1 VIDINM
7 HEKTKSPFDTVT
19 IDVLLFDG
27 FSNHCLAN
35 TLEPFRAANTITGQ
49 MPYQWRLLSLEG
61 GLVRSSSGM
70 LVQTEM
76 ATASRPPCDYLM
88 VTASYGHLALCSSQV
103 LTALRA
109 LFANAKCLVGLD
121 MGSWLL
127 AAAGQLNGRPATI
140 HGHLFE
146 SFSETFTQVD
156 ARQERFV
163 IDGNRITCGGAMASF
178 DLVLTLIGQH
188 CGEIIRLDVASLFL
202 HQTNQPFGN
211 ADNIPVRSKLVSRA
225 LVLMDQN
232 IETPVPIPLIARH
245 LGCSLKSLQRRFAR
259 SLNATPGQVY
269 RHRRLIAVR
278 SLVESTNLSIVEIAA
293 RCGYEN
299 ASSMTRAFK
308 NQFGTTP
315 MDMRTD

>member
-1 VIDINM
+1 MLDITM
-7 HEKTKSPFDTVT
+7 HEMTKSPFETLKV
-19 IDVLLFDG
+19 DVLLFDG

-35 TLEPFRAANTITGQ
+35 TLEPFRAANTMTGQ
-49 MPYQWRLLSLEG
+49 ARYEWRLLSLEG

-76 ATASRPPCDYLM
+76 ATAMKPPCDYLM

-103 LTALRA
+103 LTALRS
-109 LFANAKCLVGLD
+109 LCANAKCLVGLD
-121 MGSWLL
+121 TGAWLL
-127 AAAGQLNGRPATI
+127 AAAGQLNDRPATI

-178 DLVLTLIGQH
+178 DLVLTLIGAH
-188 CGEIIRLDVASLFL
+188 CGEIIRLDVAALFL
-202 HQTNQPFGN
+202 HESEQPFRD
-211 ADNIPVRSKLVSRA
+211 ADKKSVRSKLVSRA
-225 LVLMDQN
+225 LVLMDEN
-232 IETPVPIPLIARH
+232 IETPVPIPTIARH

-259 SLNATPGQVY
+259 SLNATPGQIY
-269 RHRRLIAVR
+269 RHRRLIAVK
-278 SLVESTNLSIVEIAA
+278 SLVESTNLSIAEIAA

-308 NQFGTTP
+308 IQFGTTP
-315 MDMRTD
+315 MDMRAD

>member
-1 VIDINM
+1 MLDIIM
-7 HEKTKSPFDTVT
+7 RQKTKSPIKTVK

-35 TLEPFRAANTITGQ
+35 TLEPFRAANTITGRAV
-49 MPYQWRLLSLEG
+49 YEWRLLSLEG

-70 LVQTEM
+70 LVETEN
-76 ATASRPPCDYLM
+76 ATAMKASCDYLM
-88 VTASYGHLALCSSQV
+88 VTVSYGHLALCSTQILS
-103 LTALRA
+103 TLRE
-109 LFANAKCLVGLD
+109 LCANAKCLVGLD
-121 MGSWLL
+121 TGSWLL
-127 AAAGQLNGRPATI
+127 AAAGQLNDRPATI

-178 DLVLTLIGQH
+178 DLVLTLIGEH
-188 CGEIIRLDVASLFL
+188 CGEMIRLDVAALFL
-202 HQTNQPFGN
+202 HQTNQLFEES
-211 ADNIPVRSKLVSRA
+211 DTKPVRSKLVSRA
-225 LVLMDQN
+225 LVLMDEN
-232 IETPVPIPLIARH
+232 IETPVPIPTIARH

-269 RHRRLIAVR
+269 RHRRLLAVR
-278 SLVESTNLSIVEIAA
+278 SLVESTNLSIAEIAT

-308 NQFGTTP
+308 TQFGKTP

>member
-1 VIDINM
+1 M
-7 HEKTKSPFDTVT
+7 HEKTKSPFETLK

-35 TLEPFRAANTITGQ
+35 TLEPFRAANSITGQ
-49 MPYQWRLLSLEG
+49 ARYEWRLLSLAG

-76 ATASRPPCDYLM
+76 ATATKPPCDYLM

-103 LTALRA
+103 LSALRS
-109 LFANAKCLVGLD
+109 LCANAKCLVGLD
-121 MGSWLL
+121 TGAWLL
-127 AAAGQLNGRPATI
+127 AAAGQLNDRPATI

-178 DLVLTLIGQH
+178 DLVLTLIGKH
-188 CGEIIRLDVASLFL
+188 CGEIIRLDVAALFL
-202 HQTNQPFGN
+202 HQSNQPFRT
-211 ADNIPVRSKLVSRA
+211 ADTKPVRSKLVSRA
-225 LVLMDQN
+225 LVLMDEN
-232 IETPVPIPLIARH
+232 IETPVPIPVIAQH

-259 SLNATPGQVY
+259 SLDATPGQVY
-269 RHRRLIAVR
+269 RHRRLIAAR
-278 SLVESTNLSIVEIAA
+278 GLAESTNLSIAEIAA

-308 NQFGTTP
+308 TQFGTTP
-315 MDMRTD
+315 MDMRSD

>member
-1 VIDINM
+1 M
-7 HEKTKSPFDTVT
+7 QKKTKFHFDTVR

-49 MPYQWRLLSLEG
+49 TPYQWRLRSLEG

-76 ATASRPPCDYLM
+76 ATTTGPPCDFLM
-88 VTASYGHLALCSSQV
+88 VTASYGHRALSSSRV
-103 LTALRA
+103 LSALRV
-109 LFANAKCLVGLD
+109 LCANAKCLVGLD
-121 MGSWLL
+121 TGSWLL

-140 HGHLFE
+140 HGHVFE

-178 DLVLTLIGQH
+178 DLVLTLIGAH
-188 CGEIIRLDVASLFL
+188 CGEIIRLDVAALFL
-202 HQTNQPFGN
+202 HQTNQPFGD
-211 ADNIPVRSKLVSRA
+211 ADNISIRSRLVARA

-232 IETPVPIPLIARH
+232 IEAPVPIPIIAQH
-245 LGCSLKSLQRRFAR
+245 LGCSLKSLQRRFER
-259 SLNATPGQVY
+259 SLDATPGQVY

-278 SLVESTNLSIVEIAA
+278 SLVESTNLPISEIAA

-308 NQFGTTP
+308 SQFGATP
-315 MDMRTD
+315 MDMRTE

>member
-1 VIDINM
+1 M
-7 HEKTKSPFDTVT
+7 HKTTKSSFETVK

-49 MPYQWRLLSLEG
+49 APYQWRLLSLEG

-70 LVQTEM
+70 LVETEV
-76 ATASRPPCDYLM
+76 ATPTSPACDFLM
-88 VTASYGHLALCSSQV
+88 VTASYGHRALCSNPV
-103 LTALRA
+103 LSALRA
-109 LFANAKCLVGLD
+109 LCAKAKCLVGLD
-121 MGSWLL
+121 TGTWLL
-127 AAAGQLNGRPATI
+127 AAAGQLDGRPATI
-140 HGHLFE
+140 HGHIFE

-156 ARQERFV
+156 AQQERFI

-178 DLVLTLIGQH
+178 DLVLTLIGAH
-188 CGEIIRLDVASLFL
+188 CGEIIRLDVAALFL
-202 HQTNQPFGN
+202 HQTNQPFG
-211 ADNIPVRSKLVSRA
+211 DVDDVSVRSKLVSRA

-232 IETPVPIPLIARH
+232 IEDPVPIPIIAQH

-259 SLNATPGQVY
+259 SLDATPGQVY
-269 RHRRLIAVR
+269 RYRRLIAVR
-278 SLVESTNLSIVEIAA
+278 SLVESTNLSIAEIAA

-299 ASSMTRAFK
+299 ASSMTRAFR

-315 MDMRTD
+315 MDMRTGAGS